1 MLKKVL
7 LKILFS
13 FPFLKKNVIILENN
27 PDFDGSPMKVERDLK
42 KKFPEGKFLFVWAVD
57 KHCAIHSQEKT
68 VAFWGG
74 LTLID
79 KIKKYFYL
87 ARAILIIDSNRPVF
101 KWNPKTIRIYTSH
114 GGSLKNCDKYMHSI
128 GKVDYYLTL
137 SDYLANVDFEILKG
151 RSVSSREQ
159 ILPIGLPLNDV
170 IFEDFDLYRCGLLK
184 EKCYDKIIGWLPTFR
199 QHKNNDQSISLEN
212 EKKFSLP
219 LFQSQADFDRI
230 DAFLASKNTLLIVQ
244 LHPCQI
250 SLLPANSYGN
260 ILFITQEQKNQYG
273 ITNMNLLHCFDAM
286 ITDYSAAYYE
296 FLLLN
301 RPIGLTIDDYEE
313 YAAKIG
319 FYIDYKRLVQGERL
333 SKIEDLETFI
343 NHVVTGNDVSR
354 EDRER
359 SLHEIHNYADN
370 LSSERLIDFIASK
383 IDL

>member
-87 ARAILIIDSNRPVF
+87 SRAILIIDSNRPVF

-114 GGSLKNCDKYMHSI
+114 GGTLKNCDKYMHSI

-137 SDYLANVDFEILKG
+137 SDYLADIDFEILKG

-184 EKCYDKIIGWLPTFR
+184 GKRYDKIIGWLPTFR

-219 LFQSQADFDRI
+219 LFQSQAEFDRI

-250 SLLPANSYGN
+250 SSLPANSYGN

-343 NHVVTGNDVSR
+343 DNVVTGNDVCR
-354 EDRER
+354 ENRER

-370 LSSERLIDFIASK
+370 QSSERLIDFIASK